1 MNSTRTVAMAEG
13 NVATAKKVST
23 AESKLN
29 SIYAA
34 AFSTT
39 SGMKVLEHLNHELMS
54 VESPNTSKLRL
65 VHREGGRFVIKSII
79 NRIEKGKKNV

>member
-1 MNSTRTVAMAEG
+1 METTRTVS
-13 NVATAKKVST
+13 VARAKETTAKKVAI

-29 SIYAA
+29 SVYAA

-39 SGMKVLEHLNHELMS
+39 SGMEVLKHLNHELMS

-79 NRIEKGKKNV
+79 NRIQEGKKNV